1 MTSPPICIQAHL
13 HVDTNT
19 RTHAHARAKAH
30 TNTHA
35 PECANAHAYNHN
47 NNNNN
52 NMTLHS
58 SLLIESSHG
67 GMLDLGQPVRGQHQR
82 VIKLVKF
89 NVYVAL
95 VTDKQ
100 LKQLLV

>member
-1 MTSPPICIQAHL
+1 MHT
-13 HVDTNT
+13 HVHTNT
-19 RTHAHARAKAH
+19 RTHAHASAKAH
-30 TNTHA
+30 TNTHT
-35 PECANAHAYNHN
+35 PECANAHTHNHN
-47 NNNNN
+47 NNN
-52 NMTLHS
+52 MILHS

-67 GMLDLGQPVRGQHQR
+67 GMLDMGQPAQGQHQR
-82 VIKLVKF
+82 VLKLVTF

>member
-1 MTSPPICIQAHL
+1 MT
-13 HVDTNT
+13 V
-19 RTHAHARAKAH
+19 
-30 TNTHA
+30 
-35 PECANAHAYNHN
+35 
-47 NNNNN
+47 
-52 NMTLHS
+52 HS

-67 GMLDLGQPVRGQHQR
+67 GMLDLGQPARGQHQR